1 MARRKNV
8 KRIDPRYFLHETV
21 NRGEEELEERSLVK
35 RNPDA
40 AKRGRRPAGY
50 DPASAG
56 LGSSVRGAAEE
67 AVAAQ
72 IRDLEGR
79 AKELE
84 AYLDDDR
91 FDASAEYRD
100 MHAKI
105 AQLTK
110 QLTTLQGR
118 RGIKPRNPNIAQ
130 YDENIEEAEEE

>member
-8 KRIDPRYFLHETV
+8 KRIDPRYFLNETV

-40 AKRGRRPAGY
+40 AKRGYR
-50 DPASAG
+50 G
-56 LGSSVRGAAEE
+56 LGYHGPQSTKGPAEDAVAEE
-67 AVAAQ
+67 
-72 IRDLEGR
+72 IHKLMSDN
-79 AKELE
+79 KELE

-91 FDASAEYRD
+91 FDASAEIRD
-100 MHAKI
+100 NNAKI
-105 AQLTK
+105 AQLKK

-118 RGIKPRNPNIAQ
+118 RGIKPDNPNISQ